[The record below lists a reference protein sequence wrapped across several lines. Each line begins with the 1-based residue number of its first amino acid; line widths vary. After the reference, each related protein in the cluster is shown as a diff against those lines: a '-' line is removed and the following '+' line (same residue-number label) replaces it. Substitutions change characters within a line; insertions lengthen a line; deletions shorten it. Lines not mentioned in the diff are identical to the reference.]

1 MTYMK
6 LEGTGIHV
14 RPIKY
19 SWVKP
24 LIFGE
29 EKVDGKVMMNLFMKV
44 ACDSKGG
51 DVIEDDLFLDDISA
65 IKRHILGKIKE
76 MSKKN

>member
-29 EKVDGKVMMNLFMKV
+29 EKVDGKVMMNLFMTV
-44 ACDSKGG
+44 ACDSKGK
-51 DVIEDDLFLDDISA
+51 DVVEDDLLLDDISA
-65 IKRHILGKIKE
+65 LKRHILGKIKE